1 MKISKSLNNL
11 VFFFSLFLF
20 FEISLSYSNE
30 PVDIWDIKKLDSEMA
45 EDKIKKNNTSTISS
59 EIKIENNTQTISSFD
74 IIGKQE
80 MQLIGLYDPQ
90 ENNLDIDMW
99 KNTDGDQIKSIMK
112 KIRTLNLSKDASE
125 IYKVALL
132 TNSYLPNIN
141 INKKE
146 FISFK
151 QDFLIKNKDLNL
163 IKNFLEKNKD
173 IEGNQKIIKF
183 YLDTYLVEGQ
193 ETEACS
199 LFNDLNIFVSDNYID
214 KFKIYCLIKLD
225 KREDAQ
231 LYLDLKKEDNFK
243 DKSFEKIFSVLMGY
257 EDKKDIEISD
267 KSILDFHLSR
277 LTSTNFN
284 YVPGENTSKLIW
296 KYLSSNNLLEKVNDI
311 DLENIEK
318 INTIEKATHDGNY
331 SEEELFNLYKRFNFT
346 FDELLNVNEKYKLMS
361 NSKGRALLYQRI
373 LLTYDIDEKLKLSK
387 KLKKYM
393 KDDEIDNAFYLELS
407 KILKKIKIDDVPSDH
422 TTFYEKNLINDITLN
437 KNIKFNN
444 KILHQ
449 SKLLNYFIKDL
460 NNEKISKD
468 ANEILKKIKSNKKY
482 KFSRKDKILL
492 DSLRY
497 DGVDIQKKY
506 DNLYEKDPNIPTD
519 LQVLINNNNIG
530 MILLRLVE
538 IIGEDQIENLG
549 TETLYFI
556 TTVLNET
563 NLDNLRNK
571 IIIKTLPNRV

>member
-1 MKISKSLNNL
+1 MKILKSLNNFI
-11 VFFFSLFLF
+11 FFLSLFLF
-20 FEISLSYSNE
+20 FEISISYSNE
-30 PVDIWDIKKLDSEMA
+30 PVDIWDIKKIDS
-45 EDKIKKNNTSTISS
+45 KIAKEEIGKNNVNIISS
-59 EIKIENNTQTISSFD
+59 NIESENKNQIVSSFD

-90 ENNLDIDMW
+90 ENNLNIDMW
-99 KNTDGDQIKSIMK
+99 MNTDGDQIKSIIK
-112 KIRTLNLSKDASE
+112 KINTLNLSVDASE

-141 INKKE
+141 IDKKE

-151 QDFLIKNKDLNL
+151 QDFLIKNKDLDL

-199 LFNDLNIFVSDNYID
+199 LFNDLNIFVSNNYID
-214 KFKIYCLIKLD
+214 KFKIYCLIKLE

-387 KLKKYM
+387 KLKRYM

-407 KILKKIKIDDVPSDH
+407 KILKEIKIDDVPSDH
-422 TTFYEKNLINDITLN
+422 TTFYEKNLINDISLN
-437 KNIKFNN
+437 KNVKFNN

-497 DGVDIQKKY
+497 DGIDIQKKY

-556 TTVLNET
+556 TAVLNET

>member
-1 MKISKSLNNL
+1 MKILKSLNNFI
-11 VFFFSLFLF
+11 FFLSLFLF
-20 FEISLSYSNE
+20 FEISISYSNE
-30 PVDIWDIKKLDSEMA
+30 PVDIWDIKKIDSEIVK
-45 EDKIKKNNTSTISS
+45 EEIGKNNVNIISS
-59 EIKIENNTQTISSFD
+59 NIESENKNQTISSFD

-90 ENNLDIDMW
+90 ENNLNIDMW
-99 KNTDGDQIKSIMK
+99 MNTDGDQIKSIIK
-112 KIRTLNLSKDASE
+112 KINTLNLSVDASE

-141 INKKE
+141 IDKKE

-151 QDFLIKNKDLNL
+151 QDFLIKNKDLDL

-199 LFNDLNIFVSDNYID
+199 LFNDLNIFVSNNYID
-214 KFKIYCLIKLD
+214 KFKIYCLIKLE

-318 INTIEKATHDGNY
+318 INTIEKATHEGNY

-387 KLKKYM
+387 KLKRYM

-407 KILKKIKIDDVPSDH
+407 KILKEIKIDDVPSDH
-422 TTFYEKNLINDITLN
+422 TTFYEKNLINDISLN
-437 KNIKFNN
+437 KNVKFNN

-497 DGVDIQKKY
+497 DGIDIQKKY

-556 TTVLNET
+556 TAVLNET

>member
-1 MKISKSLNNL
+1 MKILKSLNNFI
-11 VFFFSLFLF
+11 FFLSLFLF
-20 FEISLSYSNE
+20 FEISISYSNE
-30 PVDIWDIKKLDSEMA
+30 PVDIWDIKKIDSEIA
-45 EDKIKKNNTSTISS
+45 KEEIGKNNVNIISS
-59 EIKIENNTQTISSFD
+59 NIKSENKNQTISSFD

-90 ENNLDIDMW
+90 ENNLNIDMW
-99 KNTDGDQIKSIMK
+99 MNTDGDQIKSIIK
-112 KIRTLNLSKDASE
+112 KINTLNLSVDASE

-141 INKKE
+141 IDKKE

-151 QDFLIKNKDLNL
+151 QDFLIKNKDLDL

-199 LFNDLNIFVSDNYID
+199 LFNDLNIFVSNNYID
-214 KFKIYCLIKLD
+214 KFKIYCLIKLE

-407 KILKKIKIDDVPSDH
+407 KILKEIKIDDVPSDH
-422 TTFYEKNLINDITLN
+422 TTFYEKNLINDISLN
-437 KNIKFNN
+437 KNVKFNN

-497 DGVDIQKKY
+497 DGIDIQKKY

-556 TTVLNET
+556 TAVLNET

>member
-1 MKISKSLNNL
+1 MKILKSLNNFI
-11 VFFFSLFLF
+11 FFLSLFLF
-20 FEISLSYSNE
+20 FEISISYSNE
-30 PVDIWDIKKLDSEMA
+30 PVDIWDIKKIDS
-45 EDKIKKNNTSTISS
+45 KIAKEEIGKNNVNIISS
-59 EIKIENNTQTISSFD
+59 NIKSENKNQTISSFD

-90 ENNLDIDMW
+90 ENNLNIDMW
-99 KNTDGDQIKSIMK
+99 MNTDGDQIKSIIK
-112 KIRTLNLSKDASE
+112 KINTLNLSVDASE

-141 INKKE
+141 IDKKE

-151 QDFLIKNKDLNL
+151 QDFLIKNKDLDL

-199 LFNDLNIFVSDNYID
+199 LFNDLNIFVSNNYID
-214 KFKIYCLIKLD
+214 KFKIYCLIKLE

-318 INTIEKATHDGNY
+318 INTIEKATHEGNY

-387 KLKKYM
+387 KLKRYM

-407 KILKKIKIDDVPSDH
+407 KILKEIKIDDVPSDH
-422 TTFYEKNLINDITLN
+422 TTFYEKNLINDISLN
-437 KNIKFNN
+437 KNVKFNN

-497 DGVDIQKKY
+497 DGIDIQKKY

-556 TTVLNET
+556 TAVLNET

>member
-1 MKISKSLNNL
+1 MKILKSLNNFI
-11 VFFFSLFLF
+11 FFLSLFLF
-20 FEISLSYSNE
+20 FEISISYSNE
-30 PVDIWDIKKLDSEMA
+30 PVDIWDIKKIDS
-45 EDKIKKNNTSTISS
+45 KIAKEEIGKNNVNIISS
-59 EIKIENNTQTISSFD
+59 NIKSENKNQTISSFD

-90 ENNLDIDMW
+90 ENNLNIDMW
-99 KNTDGDQIKSIMK
+99 MNTDGDQIKSIIK
-112 KIRTLNLSKDASE
+112 KINTLNLSVDASE

-141 INKKE
+141 IDKKE

-151 QDFLIKNKDLNL
+151 QDFLIKNKDLDL

-199 LFNDLNIFVSDNYID
+199 LFNDLNIFVSNNYID
-214 KFKIYCLIKLD
+214 KFKIYCLIKLE

-407 KILKKIKIDDVPSDH
+407 KILKEIKIDDVPSDH
-422 TTFYEKNLINDITLN
+422 TTFYEKNLINDISLN
-437 KNIKFNN
+437 KNVKFNN

-497 DGVDIQKKY
+497 DGIDIQKKY

-556 TTVLNET
+556 TAVLNET

>member
-1 MKISKSLNNL
+1 MKILKSLNNFI
-11 VFFFSLFLF
+11 FFLSLFLF
-20 FEISLSYSNE
+20 FEISISYSNE
-30 PVDIWDIKKLDSEMA
+30 PVDIWDIKKIDS
-45 EDKIKKNNTSTISS
+45 KIAKEEIGKNNVNIISS
-59 EIKIENNTQTISSFD
+59 NIKSENKNQTISSFD

-90 ENNLDIDMW
+90 ENNLNIDMW
-99 KNTDGDQIKSIMK
+99 MNTDGDQIKSIIK
-112 KIRTLNLSKDASE
+112 KINTLNLSVDASE

-141 INKKE
+141 IDKKE

-151 QDFLIKNKDLNL
+151 QDFLIKNKDLDL

-199 LFNDLNIFVSDNYID
+199 LFNDLNIFVSNNYID
-214 KFKIYCLIKLD
+214 KFKIYCLIKLE

-387 KLKKYM
+387 KLKRYM

-407 KILKKIKIDDVPSDH
+407 KILKEIKIDDVPPDH
-422 TTFYEKNLINDITLN
+422 TTFYEKNLINDISLN
-437 KNIKFNN
+437 KNVKFNN

-497 DGVDIQKKY
+497 DGIDIQKKY

-556 TTVLNET
+556 TAVLNET

>member
-1 MKISKSLNNL
+1 MKILKSLNNFI
-11 VFFFSLFLF
+11 FFLSLFLF
-20 FEISLSYSNE
+20 FEISISYSNE
-30 PVDIWDIKKLDSEMA
+30 PVDIWDIKKIDS
-45 EDKIKKNNTSTISS
+45 KIAKEEIGKNNVNIISS
-59 EIKIENNTQTISSFD
+59 NIESENKNQTISSFD

-90 ENNLDIDMW
+90 ENNLNIDMW
-99 KNTDGDQIKSIMK
+99 MNTDGDQIKSIIK
-112 KIRTLNLSKDASE
+112 KINTLNLSVDASE

-141 INKKE
+141 IDKKE

-151 QDFLIKNKDLNL
+151 QDFLIKNKDLDL

-193 ETEACS
+193 ETKACS
-199 LFNDLNIFVSDNYID
+199 LFNDLNIFVSNNYID
-214 KFKIYCLIKLD
+214 KFKIYCLIKLE

-387 KLKKYM
+387 KLKRYM

-407 KILKKIKIDDVPSDH
+407 KILKEIKIDDVPSDH
-422 TTFYEKNLINDITLN
+422 TTFYEKNLINDISLN
-437 KNIKFNN
+437 KNVKFNN

-497 DGVDIQKKY
+497 DGIDIQKKY

-556 TTVLNET
+556 TAVLNET

>member
-1 MKISKSLNNL
+1 MKILKSLNNFI
-11 VFFFSLFLF
+11 FFLSLFLF
-20 FEISLSYSNE
+20 FEISISYSNE
-30 PVDIWDIKKLDSEMA
+30 PVDIWDIKKIDSEIA
-45 EDKIKKNNTSTISS
+45 KEEIGKNNVNIISS
-59 EIKIENNTQTISSFD
+59 NIESENKNQTISSFD

-90 ENNLDIDMW
+90 ENNLNIDMW
-99 KNTDGDQIKSIMK
+99 MNTDGDQIKSIIK
-112 KIRTLNLSKDASE
+112 KINTLNLSVDASE

-141 INKKE
+141 IDKKE

-151 QDFLIKNKDLNL
+151 QDFLIKNKDLDL

-193 ETEACS
+193 EKEACS
-199 LFNDLNIFVSDNYID
+199 LFNDLNIFVSNNYID
-214 KFKIYCLIKLD
+214 KFKIYCLIKLE

-257 EDKKDIEISD
+257 EDKEDIEISD

-311 DLENIEK
+311 DLENNEK
-318 INTIEKATHDGNY
+318 IKTIEKATHDGNY

-387 KLKKYM
+387 KLKRYM

-407 KILKKIKIDDVPSDH
+407 KILKEIKIDDVPSDH
-422 TTFYEKNLINDITLN
+422 TTFYEKNLINDISLN
-437 KNIKFNN
+437 KNVKFNN

-497 DGVDIQKKY
+497 DGIDIQKKY

-556 TTVLNET
+556 TAVLNET

>member
-1 MKISKSLNNL
+1 MKILKSLNNFI
-11 VFFFSLFLF
+11 FFLSLFLF
-20 FEISLSYSNE
+20 FEISISYSNE
-30 PVDIWDIKKLDSEMA
+30 PVDIWDIKKIDS
-45 EDKIKKNNTSTISS
+45 KIAKEEIGKNNVNIISS
-59 EIKIENNTQTISSFD
+59 NIESENKNQTISSFD

-90 ENNLDIDMW
+90 ENNLNIDMW
-99 KNTDGDQIKSIMK
+99 MNTDGDQIKSIIK
-112 KIRTLNLSKDASE
+112 KINTLNLSVDASE

-141 INKKE
+141 IDKKE

-151 QDFLIKNKDLNL
+151 QDFLIKNKDLDL

-199 LFNDLNIFVSDNYID
+199 LFNDLNIFVSNNYID
-214 KFKIYCLIKLD
+214 KFKIYCLIKLE

-387 KLKKYM
+387 KLKRYM

-407 KILKKIKIDDVPSDH
+407 KILKEIKIDDVPSDH
-422 TTFYEKNLINDITLN
+422 TTFYEKNLINDISLN
-437 KNIKFNN
+437 KNVKFNN

-497 DGVDIQKKY
+497 DGIDIQKKY

-556 TTVLNET
+556 TAVLNET

>member
-1 MKISKSLNNL
+1 MKILKSLNNFI
-11 VFFFSLFLF
+11 FFLSLFLF
-20 FEISLSYSNE
+20 FEISISYSNE
-30 PVDIWDIKKLDSEMA
+30 PVDIWDIKKIDS
-45 EDKIKKNNTSTISS
+45 KIAKEEIGKNNVNIISS
-59 EIKIENNTQTISSFD
+59 NIKSENKNQTISSFD

-90 ENNLDIDMW
+90 ENNLNIDMW
-99 KNTDGDQIKSIMK
+99 MNTDGDQIKSIIK
-112 KIRTLNLSKDASE
+112 KINTLNLSVDASE

-141 INKKE
+141 IDKKE

-151 QDFLIKNKDLNL
+151 QDFLIKNKDLDL

-199 LFNDLNIFVSDNYID
+199 LFNDLNIFVSNNYID
-214 KFKIYCLIKLD
+214 KFKIYCLIKLE

-318 INTIEKATHDGNY
+318 INTIEKATHEGNY

-387 KLKKYM
+387 KLKRYM

-407 KILKKIKIDDVPSDH
+407 KILKEIKIDDVPSDH
-422 TTFYEKNLINDITLN
+422 TTFYKKNLINDISLN

-449 SKLLNYFIKDL
+449 SKLLNYFIKNL

-497 DGVDIQKKY
+497 DGIDIQKKY

-556 TTVLNET
+556 IAVLNET

>member
-1 MKISKSLNNL
+1 MKILKSLNNFI
-11 VFFFSLFLF
+11 FFLSLFLF
-20 FEISLSYSNE
+20 FEISISYSNE
-30 PVDIWDIKKLDSEMA
+30 PVDIWDIKKIDSEIA
-45 EDKIKKNNTSTISS
+45 KDEIKKNNVNIISS
-59 EIKIENNTQTISSFD
+59 NIKSENKNQTISSFD

-90 ENNLDIDMW
+90 ENNLNIDMW
-99 KNTDGDQIKSIMK
+99 MNTDGDQIKSIIK
-112 KIRTLNLSKDASE
+112 KINTLNLSVDASE

-141 INKKE
+141 IDKE

-151 QDFLIKNKDLNL
+151 QDFLIKNKDLDL

-193 ETEACS
+193 ETEACN

-214 KFKIYCLIKLD
+214 KFKIYCLIKLE

-407 KILKKIKIDDVPSDH
+407 KILKEIKIDDVPSDH
-422 TTFYEKNLINDITLN
+422 TTFYEKNLINDISLN

-497 DGVDIQKKY
+497 DGINIQKKY

-556 TTVLNET
+556 TAVLNET

>member
-1 MKISKSLNNL
+1 MKISKSSNNL

-20 FEISLSYSNE
+20 FEISFSYSNE

-45 EDKIKKNNTSTISS
+45 EDENKKNNTSIISS
-59 EIKIENNTQTISSFD
+59 EIKIENNNQTISSFD

-99 KNTDGDQIKSIMK
+99 KNTDGDQIKSIIK

-132 TNSYLPNIN
+132 TNSYLPNKN
-141 INKKE
+141 INKQE

-151 QDFLIKNKDLNL
+151 QDFLIKNKDLDL

-199 LFNDLNIFVSDNYID
+199 LFNDLNIFVSNNYID
-214 KFKIYCLIKLD
+214 KFKIYCLIKLE

-387 KLKKYM
+387 KLKRYM

-407 KILKKIKIDDVPSDH
+407 KILKEIKIDDVPSDH
-422 TTFYEKNLINDITLN
+422 TTFYEKNLINDISLN
-437 KNIKFNN
+437 KNVKFNN

-497 DGVDIQKKY
+497 DGIDIQKKY

-556 TTVLNET
+556 TAVLNET

>member
-1 MKISKSLNNL
+1 MKILKSLNNFI
-11 VFFFSLFLF
+11 FFLSLFLF
-20 FEISLSYSNE
+20 FEISISYSNE
-30 PVDIWDIKKLDSEMA
+30 PVDIWDIKKIDSEIA
-45 EDKIKKNNTSTISS
+45 KEEIGKNNVNIISS
-59 EIKIENNTQTISSFD
+59 NIESENKNQTISSFD

-90 ENNLDIDMW
+90 ENNLNIDMW
-99 KNTDGDQIKSIMK
+99 MNTDGDQIKSIIK
-112 KIRTLNLSKDASE
+112 KINTLNLSVDASE

-141 INKKE
+141 IDKKE

-151 QDFLIKNKDLNL
+151 QDFLIKNKDLDL

-199 LFNDLNIFVSDNYID
+199 LFNDLNIFVSNNYID
-214 KFKIYCLIKLD
+214 KFKIYCLIKLE

-361 NSKGRALLYQRI
+361 NSKR
-373 LLTYDIDEKLKLSK
+373 KS
-387 KLKKYM
+387 
-393 KDDEIDNAFYLELS
+393 
-407 KILKKIKIDDVPSDH
+407 
-422 TTFYEKNLINDITLN
+422 LI
-437 KNIKFNN
+437 
-444 KILHQ
+444 
-449 SKLLNYFIKDL
+449 
-460 NNEKISKD
+460 ISK
-468 ANEILKKIKSNKKY
+468 N
-482 KFSRKDKILL
+482 FT
-492 DSLRY
+492 
-497 DGVDIQKKY
+497 DI
-506 DNLYEKDPNIPTD
+506 
-519 LQVLINNNNIG
+519 
-530 MILLRLVE
+530 
-538 IIGEDQIENLG
+538 
-549 TETLYFI
+549 
-556 TTVLNET
+556 
-563 NLDNLRNK
+563 
-571 IIIKTLPNRV
+571 